1 MKLAPHFWG
10 MGGGGGFVCPIIKCV
25 YHMVDDESVRRKFIT
40 ETLNLKILNKNM
52 YLVEKEELIWTH
64 VLDMN
69 PISW

>member
-1 MKLAPHFWG
+1 

-52 YLVEKEELIWTH
+52 YLVEKEELI
-64 VLDMN
+64 
-69 PISW
+69 